1 MATYTK
7 ISFEKQALPIVQESI
22 QLGKK
27 IIEQKLAVYKKRL
40 LNYEKTKHLD
50 TATFLRLFEKGE
62 LGDSKEL
69 IEWEHVASVASL
81 LRKKLDAL
89 KSIQYDEP

>member
-7 ISFEKQALPIVQESI
+7 ISLKKQALPIVQESI

-27 IIEQKLAVYKKRL
+27 ILEQKLAVYKNRL
-40 LNYEKTKHLD
+40 SRFEKAKHMD
-50 TATFLRLFEKGE
+50 SSTFLRLFEQGE
-62 LGDSKEL
+62 LGDSKEF

-81 LRKKLDAL
+81 LQKKLDAMET
-89 KSIQYDEP
+89 IQYES